1 VPTFDD
7 VTETSGPPEEVWKA
21 LYDPARFPEWW
32 AGLERVVDGDAQG
45 AGGDFTLYPEGYPD
59 FPMPQQLITRREE
72 RRVTVSCMV
81 SDLVFDWRLEELP
94 DAGGTRI
101 RVHVELPE
109 REAARLPHQQQ
120 AVALSL
126 RNLAALTATA

>member
-1 VPTFDD
+1 
-7 VTETSGPPEEVWKA
+7 
-21 LYDPARFPEWW
+21 
-32 AGLERVVDGDAQG
+32 
-45 AGGDFTLYPEGYPD
+45 
-59 FPMPQQLITRREE
+59 
-72 RRVTVSCMV
+72 MV